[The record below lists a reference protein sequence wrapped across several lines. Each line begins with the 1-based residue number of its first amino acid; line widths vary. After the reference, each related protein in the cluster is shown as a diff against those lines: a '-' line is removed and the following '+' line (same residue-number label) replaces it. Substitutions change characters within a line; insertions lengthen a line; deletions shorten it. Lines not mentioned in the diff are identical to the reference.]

1 MTAALF
7 SLLGALFVLRVPIAI
22 CLALSTAGIML
33 MKEDFAVFML
43 AQRMFAGLHHSTLMA
58 IPGFIF
64 AGAIMARGG
73 VSKYLIEALR
83 AWLGH
88 MRGGLSVVT
97 VLACMIFA
105 AISGSSP
112 ATAAA
117 VGSILIPGMV
127 AAGYPRHYAMG
138 LVAASGTLGILI
150 PPSIPLIIYGT
161 IAEESIGKL
170 FAAGVIPGLFLG
182 TVLLVSAI
190 VVARVKG
197 YGGDPKADWPT
208 RWRASRKAIWGAVLP
223 VLILGGIYSGAVT
236 PTEASVVAA
245 VYSLIVSIFIYREMS
260 IANFRLVMKDTV
272 NTTSMIFLI
281 IAGAMLFSLYLTNE
295 NIPQS
300 VAQWIGNQHL
310 GFWGFM
316 IIINL
321 MFFVMGTF
329 LEAIAIILITLPIL
343 LPIIKDM
350 GIDPIHFAIIMTVNM
365 ELAMITPPV
374 GLNLFV
380 VSGISRAP
388 LGEAVK
394 GVLPFVFLMIA
405 VLFILIGF
413 DEISMYLTRFV
424 GN

>member
-1 MTAALF
+1 MTSALF
-7 SLLGALFVLRVPIAI
+7 SILGILFVLRVPIAI
-22 CLALSTAGIML
+22 CLALATAGIM
-33 MKEDFAVFML
+33 MTKENFAIFML
-43 AQRMFAGLHHSTLMA
+43 AQRMFAGLDHPTLMA
-58 IPGFIF
+58 IPGFVF

-73 VSKYLIEALR
+73 VSKYLIEGIR
-83 AWLGH
+83 TWVGH
-88 MRGGLSVVT
+88 FNGGLSVVT
-97 VLACMIFA
+97 ILACMIFA

-138 LVAASGTLGILI
+138 LVAAAGTLGILI

-170 FAAGVIPGLFLG
+170 FMAGIIPGILLG
-182 TVLLVSAI
+182 SVLLASAI
-190 VVARVKG
+190 IVARIKG
-197 YGGDPKADWPT
+197 YGGEPKADWPT
-208 RWRASRKAIWGAVLP
+208 RWKATRKASWGAILP

-245 VYSLIVSIFIYREMS
+245 AYSLLISAIIYRELS
-260 IANFRLVMKDTV
+260 WQNFRLIMKDTV
-272 NTTSMIFLI
+272 NTSSMIFLI

-300 VAQWIGNQHL
+300 VATWIGELNL

-316 IIINL
+316 LIVNL

-329 LEAIAIILITLPIL
+329 LEAIAIMLITLPIL
-343 LPIIKDM
+343 LPILKGM
-350 GIDPIHFAIIMTVNM
+350 GISPIHFAIIMTINM

-380 VSGISRAP
+380 VSGVTRAP

-394 GVLPFVFLMIA
+394 GVLPFIFLMIA
-405 VLFILIGF
+405 VLFLVIGF
-413 DEISMYLTRFV
+413 EDISMYLTQFV
-424 GN
+424 GY